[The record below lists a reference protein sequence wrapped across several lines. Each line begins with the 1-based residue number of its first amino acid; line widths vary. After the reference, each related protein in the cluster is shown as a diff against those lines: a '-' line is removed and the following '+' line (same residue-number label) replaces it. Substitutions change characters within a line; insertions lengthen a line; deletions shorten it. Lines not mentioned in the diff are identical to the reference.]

1 MLKQHLKIPYFDSQC
16 RAVIEIDALVF
27 ICPQPKDR
35 DGRKSRANLDFFEE
49 EKKKSEYGLRGC
61 IIIIIIIYIFFFS
74 SVIYLQ
80 EMPIFLK
87 SHDTHV

>member
-35 DGRKSRANLDFFEE
+35 DGRKSRTNLDFFEE
-49 EKKKSEYGLRGC
+49 EKKNRNMAYVVVLLLLLLY
-61 IIIIIIIYIFFFS
+61 IYFS
-74 SVIYLQ
+74 SRL
-80 EMPIFLK
+80 
-87 SHDTHV
+87 

>member
-49 EKKKSEYGLRGC
+49 EKKNRNMAYVVVLLLLLLLY
-61 IIIIIIIYIFFFS
+61 IYFS
-74 SVIYLQ
+74 SRL
-80 EMPIFLK
+80 
-87 SHDTHV
+87 